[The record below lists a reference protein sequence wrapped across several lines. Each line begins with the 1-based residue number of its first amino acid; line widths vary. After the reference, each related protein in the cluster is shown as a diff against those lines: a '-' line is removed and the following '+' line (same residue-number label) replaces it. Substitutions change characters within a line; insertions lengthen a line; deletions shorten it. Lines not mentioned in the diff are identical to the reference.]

1 MASTASGMALVS
13 QEEPE
18 DGAERA
24 HRSFRRLTKPPIWV
38 PTLYH
43 EDVGGVVSFD
53 YVCTLVLNALDD
65 VQWDGRWM
73 LSDAEVTELLNVIE
87 KDDAWFFTDGVLH
100 LSEILAFIAKEKNRE
115 RVLKMP
121 GSVHGILNEAVVTD
135 AFSQF
140 DADKS
145 GTLDPKEWVEFVR
158 VLEVLH
164 TKYLLR
170 RAFGQFR
177 AFFGRGQ
184 AWNPGSSPP
193 PAGAGGTRNQSQHS
207 SLLRCQVYG
216 AASAAKAETRV
227 LQLGRDRDCEGP
239 WWNPLPPGW
248 REDLYYYSANNH
260 PVHGIFARD
269 PSHRLSRLERVG
281 MEFSTIGFSLW
292 ALRLQVRW
300 VSNHHAPGLL
310 LDNPVVFGLL
320 VVTLPG
326 LAIWHLLFH
335 LFTCP
340 RCGLINK
347 SQASRQEVRQA
358 RCWSG
363 VGEALGWTLLA
374 LGLGYL
380 AWKIAGSVG
389 DESAQE
395 GLHVTELAL
404 GRIKGYIISWL
415 LMPLIYF
422 NPVVAWG
429 QPDPT
434 KGFNLGDYIGFGQW
448 RIEKQRFQNFCSEH
462 LDEIEEQ
469 FTRSTCM
476 PPSCTVL

>member
-1 MASTASGMALVS
+1 MALVS

-269 PSHRLSRLERVG
+269 PSHRLSRMERVG
-281 MEFSTIGFSLW
+281 MELSTIGYSLFV
-292 ALRLQVRW
+292 LRLHKGW
-300 VSNHHAPGLL
+300 VSDQDAPVPL
-310 LDNPVVFGLL
+310 LDNPMVFSLL
-320 VVTLPG
+320 VVILPG
-326 LAIWHLLFH
+326 LVIWQLLFF

-340 RCGLINK
+340 KCGLVNV
-347 SQASRQEVRQA
+347 SQSSRQEVRRA
-358 RCWSG
+358 WIWSRA
-363 VGEALGWTLLA
+363 GEALGWMLLA
-374 LGLGYL
+374 LGILYLVWRLSKNVTGSSHLG
-380 AWKIAGSVG
+380 S
-389 DESAQE
+389 
-395 GLHVTELAL
+395 LHVELVL
-404 GRIKGYIISWL
+404 GRLKGYVISWL

-422 NPVVAWG
+422 NPILAWG
-429 QPDPT
+429 QPDAA

-448 RIEKQRFQNFCSEH
+448 RIEKQRFQSFSSRH
-462 LDEIEEQ
+462 LAEAGA
-469 FTRSTCM
+469 RHG
-476 PPSCTVL
+476 